1 MRVIE
6 CKPHKQ
12 VECKSSKQ
20 AKDKWPI
27 YNIAKLPAARPASGD
42 CDSESDES
50 GSYQTV
56 SATTFHAHI
65 YLDLGHL
72 EMEECYF

>member
-1 MRVIE
+1 MQATQASEIQVAKIE
-6 CKPHKQ
+6 
-12 VECKSSKQ
+12 
-20 AKDKWPI
+20 
-27 YNIAKLPAARPASGD
+27 KLPAARQASGD
-42 CDSESDES
+42 RESESDES